1 MATAQATPVRPARAG
16 ARRGPLAA
24 LRDRPAAGKLLL
36 LALAAVILVPLV
48 HSRWGGG
55 IWPDALTA
63 DLSAPLGEVTDWIVS
78 NRDNHPLFLYFF
90 GHISN
95 AVVLSVRGVYLILLA
110 LGWAG
115 VTVLAAAVA
124 WRVAGIRLALTAAVS
139 FLVCGL
145 LGMWVP
151 TMQTLALMVVAVLAS
166 VVLGLLLGLAAGLSD
181 RTFRVL
187 RPVLDTMQV
196 LPAFA
201 YLLPVVL
208 IFGIGV
214 PGAVLATV
222 VYAAPPMA
230 RLTALGLR
238 GADAGVMEAVASLG
252 ATGKQRLLTARL
264 PLARKE
270 LLLGL
275 NQTIMMALSMAVI
288 ASVIGAGGLGDR
300 VYQALSSVDVG
311 AALAAGIPIVLLA
324 VVLDRTTEAAGRR
337 IGAEPTGPALLRG
350 WRGWTLAALATAV
363 VAFVGRATDGRVW
376 PEDVTVAIA
385 GPVNTAKDWMVDHLY
400 TGVPVVGGTADL
412 AAHFTSGVLNPLRS
426 GLTGLPWWSVLLIV
440 AALAWTIG
448 TWRTAATAVLAMAA
462 IGVLGVWEPSMDTL
476 SQVLAAVAVTLVLG
490 FGIAIGAARSER
502 LERLL
507 RPVLDVFQTMPQFVY
522 LIPVVALFG
531 VGRAPA
537 AAAAVVY
544 ALPAVVR
551 ITTQGLRGVDPA
563 AMECARSLGATTGQ
577 QLRQV
582 QLPLARPSLLLAVN
596 QAVVLVLAVV
606 IIGGLV
612 GSGALGYEVVLG
624 LAQGDLATG
633 VDAEDGAHRDL
644 LRQRGHLLLDVDP
657 FTVRPGV
664 GQLHRG
670 ARHGGRVRLDLLGP
684 HRGLHQRTFAPPV
697 PAPRH
702 DDPVAHHRPER
713 DAEPGLVEG
722 ALRLGEQLAYALRVG
737 DEHAPVAP
745 EPPAHHVPVPPQEF
759 EEGEGVL
766 PELRQVP
773 EQRQPPGA
781 RYERMAARRGV
792 ELRAGLRGHRKD
804 SAPWGAPRGG
814 AQSFEPHRT

>member
-1 MATAQATPVRPARAG
+1 MATVQPSPVPEPPSVTVTGPAPG
-16 ARRGPLAA
+16 SPRRGPVSAP
-24 LRDRPAAGKLLL
+24 RRRPALAGLLL
-36 LALAAVILVPLV
+36 LAAVAVPFA
-48 HSRWGGG
+48 HARWGGG
-55 IWPDALTA
+55 AWPGALTV
-63 DLSAPLGEVTDWIVS
+63 DLSAPLGDVTDWIVG
-78 NRDNHPLFLYFF
+78 NRDSHPLFLYFF

-95 AVVLSVRGVYLILLA
+95 AVVVCVRAVYLFLLA

-115 VTVLAAAVA
+115 VTALAAVVA
-124 WRVAGIRLALTAAVS
+124 WRASGVRLALTAAVS

-151 TMQTLALMVVAVLAS
+151 TLQTLALMTVAVLAS

-181 RTFRVL
+181 RAFRVL

-208 IFGIGV
+208 VFGIGV

-238 GADAGVMEAVASLG
+238 GADRGVMEAVSSLG
-252 ATGKQRLLTARL
+252 ATGRQRLLTARL

-337 IGAEPTGPALLRG
+337 TGTASAGPAALRG
-350 WRGWTLAALATAV
+350 ARGWALAAGITA
-363 VAFVGRATDGRVW
+363 AAAAAGRLMDGRVW
-376 PEDVTVAIA
+376 PGSLTVAIA
-385 GPVNTAKDWMVDHLY
+385 QPVNTAKEWMVDHLY
-400 TGVPVVGGTADL
+400 TGVPVVGGTADW
-412 AAHFTSGVLNPLRS
+412 AARFTDWILNPLRG
-426 GLTGLPWWSVLLIV
+426 GLQGLPWWSVLLIV
-440 AALAWTIG
+440 AALARTLG

-476 SQVLAAVAVTLVLG
+476 SQVIAAVAVTLVLG
-490 FGIAIGAARSER
+490 FTVAVAAARGER

-507 RPVLDVFQTMPQFVY
+507 RPVLDIFQTMPQFVY

-537 AAAAVVY
+537 VAAAVVY
-544 ALPAVVR
+544 ALPAVIR
-551 ITTQGLRGVDPA
+551 ITTQGLRSVDPA
-563 AMECARSLGATTGQ
+563 AMECARSLGATRGQ

-582 QLPLARPSLLLAVN
+582 QLPLARPALLLAVN
-596 QAVVLVLAVV
+596 QGVVLVLAVV

-612 GSGALGYEVVLG
+612 GSGALGYQVVLG
-624 LAQGDLATG
+624 LGQGDLATG
-633 VDAEDGAHRDL
+633 LVAGAAIVCL
-644 LRQRGHLLLDVDP
+644 GLMLDRVTQPTD
-657 FTVRPGV
+657 R
-664 GQLHRG
+664 R
-670 ARHGGRVRLDLLGP
+670 RH
-684 HRGLHQRTFAPPV
+684 
-697 PAPRH
+697 
-702 DDPVAHHRPER
+702 
-713 DAEPGLVEG
+713 
-722 ALRLGEQLAYALRVG
+722 
-737 DEHAPVAP
+737 
-745 EPPAHHVPVPPQEF
+745 QE
-759 EEGEGVL
+759 
-766 PELRQVP
+766 
-773 EQRQPPGA
+773 
-781 RYERMAARRGV
+781 
-792 ELRAGLRGHRKD
+792 
-804 SAPWGAPRGG
+804 S
-814 AQSFEPHRT
+814 